1 MRSLSRLL
9 SPKSIAVIGGGV
21 WCRSLITQVR
31 KIGFVGEIYIAH
43 PTANEIEGITP
54 YHQVTDF
61 PNPPDAAFIGVNR
74 ETTIKVVGA
83 LASMRAGGAV
93 CFASGFR
100 ETADGGSDN
109 ETADLQAQL
118 ASASGDMPILGPNCY
133 GFINYLDSVCL
144 WPDQHG
150 GIHVEGGVAI
160 ITQSSNMA
168 ISLTMQKRGLRVA
181 YMITVGNQAQTS
193 LADIGQHVL
202 RDHRVTALGLHI
214 EGIDNHAKFEAM
226 AKTAHDLGKGIVAIK
241 VGRSAEAQAATIS
254 HTASIA
260 GSDTGAD
267 ALLRRLGIARVDGLS
282 DFVETLKLLDGVGP
296 LAGNRIASLS
306 CSGGEASLIADLALT
321 RELEFT
327 PLNEAQKSQLAS
339 LLGDRV
345 ALANPLDYHTYIWGD
360 DETMGGVYTAM
371 MQGEVDLGV
380 VIVDFPRSDLCDP
393 SAWECVLNAVATTR
407 SITKQPLIIS
417 TSLPENIDEELICK
431 LRADGTFVLCG
442 LYETMVAI
450 EAAARIG
457 RAFARS
463 FPPSVWPTPK
473 DGGGKTLTEA
483 SAKVELLGA
492 GVNVPASMLVNKI
505 DQLETAL
512 DQLAAPYVLKGQ
524 GWAHKTEAGAVALG
538 LDDAA
543 AVIAAAEDMARQ
555 NAAPDGYLVEEMIGI
570 SLAELLIGV
579 VADPAH
585 GFLLTIGAGGIMTEL
600 IEDRVTLIL
609 PISED
614 DVRSALRQLAIAP
627 LFDGFRGKPPAD
639 RKAVI
644 DVVMAIQSYVRTH
657 RSSMQELE
665 INPLIVAQNGA
676 TAVDALIRQGETI

>member
-100 ETADGGSDN
+100 ETADGSADN
-109 ETADLQAQL
+109 ETTDLQAQL
-118 ASASGDMPILGPNCY
+118 AAAAGDMPILGPNCY

-267 ALLRRLGIARVDGLS
+267 ALLRRLGVARVDGLS

-345 ALANPLDYHTYIWGD
+345 TLANPLDYHTYIWGD

-380 VIVDFPRSDLCDP
+380 VVVDFPRSDLCDP

-442 LYETMVAI
+442 LGETVVAI

-457 RAFARS
+457 RAFATP
-463 FPPSVWPTPK
+463 FPPPVWPTPK
-473 DGGGKTLTEA
+473 NGGGKNITDA

-492 GVNVPASMLVNKI
+492 GVNVPASMLVNRI

-524 GWAHKTEAGAVALG
+524 GWVHKTEAGAVALG

-543 AVIAAAEDMARQ
+543 AVIAAAQEMARQ

-570 SLAELLIGV
+570 PLAELLIGV

-600 IEDRVTLIL
+600 IEDHVTLIL

-614 DVRSALRQLAIAP
+614 DVRLALGQLAITP

-644 DVVMAIQSYVRTH
+644 DAVMAIQSYVRTH

-665 INPLIVAQNGA
+665 INPLIVVQNGA
-676 TAVDALIRQGETI
+676 IAVDALIKQGETI

>member
-1 MRSLSRLL
+1 M
-9 SPKSIAVIGGGV
+9 IGGGV

-31 KIGFVGEIYIAH
+31 KIGFVGKIYIAH

-54 YHQVTDF
+54 YRQVTDF

-74 ETTIKVVGA
+74 ETTINVVGA
-83 LASMRAGGAV
+83 LASMGAGGAV

-100 ETADGGSDN
+100 ETADGGADN
-109 ETADLQAQL
+109 ETTDLQAQL
-118 ASASGDMPILGPNCY
+118 AAAAGDMPILGPNCY

-327 PLNEAQKSQLAS
+327 PLNEAQQAQLAS
-339 LLGDRV
+339 LLGDGV
-345 ALANPLDYHTYIWGD
+345 TLANPLDYHTYIWGD
-360 DETMGGVYTAM
+360 DEMMGSVYTAM

-407 SITKQPLIIS
+407 SMTEQPLIIS

-442 LYETMVAI
+442 LDETLIAI

-457 RAFARS
+457 RAFAAP
-463 FPPSVWPTPK
+463 FPPPVWPTPK
-473 DGGGKTLTEA
+473 DGGGKNITEA

-524 GWAHKTEAGAVALG
+524 GWVHKTEAGAVALG

-543 AVIAAAEDMARQ
+543 AVIAAAEEMARQ

-570 SLAELLIGV
+570 PLAELLIGV

-600 IEDRVTLIL
+600 IEDHVTLIL

-614 DVRSALRQLAIAP
+614 DVRLALRQLAIAP

-665 INPLIVAQNGA
+665 INPLIVVQNGA
-676 TAVDALIRQGETI
+676 IAVDALIKQGETI

>member
-100 ETADGGSDN
+100 ETADGGADK
-109 ETADLQAQL
+109 ETTDLQAQL
-118 ASASGDMPILGPNCY
+118 AAAAGDMPILGPNCY

-214 EGIDNHAKFEAM
+214 EGIDNYAKFEAM

-380 VIVDFPRSDLCDP
+380 VVVDFPRSDLCDP
-393 SAWECVLNAVATTR
+393 SAWECVLTAVATTR

-442 LYETMVAI
+442 LDETVVAI

-457 RAFARS
+457 RAFATP
-463 FPPSVWPTPK
+463 FPPPVWPTPK
-473 DGGGKTLTEA
+473 DGGGKNITEA
-483 SAKVELLGA
+483 LAKVELLGA
-492 GVNVPASMLVNKI
+492 GVNVPASMLVNRI

-524 GWAHKTEAGAVALG
+524 GWVHKTEAGAVALG

-543 AVIAAAEDMARQ
+543 AVIAAAEEMARQ

-570 SLAELLIGV
+570 PLAELLIGV

-600 IEDRVTLIL
+600 IEDHVTLIL

-614 DVRSALRQLAIAP
+614 DVRLALGQLAITP

-644 DVVMAIQSYVRTH
+644 DVVMAIQSYVQTH
-657 RSSMQELE
+657 RSSIQELE

-676 TAVDALIRQGETI
+676 TAVDALIRKGEII

>member
-100 ETADGGSDN
+100 ETADGGADN
-109 ETADLQAQL
+109 EATDLQAQL
-118 ASASGDMPILGPNCY
+118 AAAAGDMPILGPNCY

-371 MQGEVDLGV
+371 MQGEADLG
-380 VIVDFPRSDLCDP
+380 
-393 SAWECVLNAVATTR
+393 W
-407 SITKQPLIIS
+407 
-417 TSLPENIDEELICK
+417 
-431 LRADGTFVLCG
+431 
-442 LYETMVAI
+442 
-450 EAAARIG
+450 
-457 RAFARS
+457 
-463 FPPSVWPTPK
+463 
-473 DGGGKTLTEA
+473 
-483 SAKVELLGA
+483 
-492 GVNVPASMLVNKI
+492 
-505 DQLETAL
+505 
-512 DQLAAPYVLKGQ
+512 
-524 GWAHKTEAGAVALG
+524 
-538 LDDAA
+538 
-543 AVIAAAEDMARQ
+543 
-555 NAAPDGYLVEEMIGI
+555 
-570 SLAELLIGV
+570 
-579 VADPAH
+579 
-585 GFLLTIGAGGIMTEL
+585 
-600 IEDRVTLIL
+600 
-609 PISED
+609 
-614 DVRSALRQLAIAP
+614 
-627 LFDGFRGKPPAD
+627 
-639 RKAVI
+639 
-644 DVVMAIQSYVRTH
+644 
-657 RSSMQELE
+657 
-665 INPLIVAQNGA
+665 
-676 TAVDALIRQGETI
+676 